1 MTAIGR
7 RGFVA
12 LTSAAALA
20 ATGMA
25 SASSPSAE
33 RTRPARKR
41 PTADL
46 AGPPAGS
53 PAGQGDR
60 WAGEFLGSSPM
71 LGGIPPLLARNR
83 KKRIAAAPAGG

>member
-20 ATGMA
+20 AAGL
-25 SASSPSAE
+25 ASSPSAE
-33 RTRPARKR
+33 RTRPAQKR
-41 PTADL
+41 LMAKL
-46 AGPPAGS
+46 AGPPTGS
-53 PAGQGDR
+53 PPWSEGHA
-60 WAGEFLGSSPM
+60 AGEFLGSSPM

-83 KKRIAAAPAGG
+83 KKRIAAAPARG